1 MTSETY
7 TAEQMKADLAHQLR
21 KLRDAPSA
29 NLSDEIQRSKAMCE
43 VSSQIIDLAK
53 EQTKFMVD
61 WGGQHTLFQTGQELA
76 KPQRM
81 LKGI

>member
-1 MTSETY
+1 MIPMTY
-7 TAEQMKADLAHQLR
+7 TAEEMQADMAYQLR

-29 NLSDEIQRSKAMCE
+29 NLSDEIQRAKAMCE

-53 EQTKFMVD
+53 EQTKFMGD

-76 KPQRM
+76 RPQRM